1 MEKMKKKKSIF
12 TPTLIV
18 LCVILALYTVV
29 LIVPLLWAMYTAFMD
44 SKSYSLGLNV
54 LMDLSYSM
62 RSENF
67 TTQNFSR
74 MFREFTVKPHTGA
87 PEAYMV
93 DMFMNSFLYAG
104 GCGVIATIVPC
115 VMAYLVARY
124 NFPFGKIVYGIVLV
138 TMAIPIVGALP
149 SEMRM
154 VANIGLEDSLLG
166 LFVLKANF
174 LGIYFLVFH
183 AQFKGIPMDYTEA
196 AELDGASDW
205 YVMTR
210 IILPISSGT
219 IVTVILLNFIAFWND
234 YQVPMMYWPSR
245 PVLAYGLYRI
255 VTDRTGG
262 KGTTPLNVA
271 AMMMAAIPILILF
284 GIFNKKIMS
293 NMSIGGVK
301 G

>member
-1 MEKMKKKKSIF
+1 MKEMKRKNIF
-12 TPTLIV
+12 TPTLII

-29 LIVPLLWAMYTAFMD
+29 LIAPLLWALYTSFMD
-44 SKSYSLGLNV
+44 VGKYSLGLDFFEELSYALSFDNFTIDNFV
-54 LMDLSYSM
+54 LML
-62 RSENF
+62 
-67 TTQNFSR
+67 T
-74 MFREFTVKPHTGA
+74 EFKIRPHTPGSKD
-87 PEAYMV
+87 AYLV
-93 DMFMNSFLYAG
+93 HMFINSFLYAG
-104 GCGVIATIVPC
+104 GCGIIATIVPC

-124 NFPFGKIVYGIVLV
+124 NYWFGKIVYGIVLI

-183 AQFKGIPMDYTEA
+183 AQFKSIPMDYTEA

-205 YVMTR
+205 YVMSR

-245 PVLAYGLYRI
+245 PVLAYGLFRI
-255 VTDRTGG
+255 TEDHTGG

-271 AMMMAAIPILILF
+271 AMMMVAIPLLLLF
-284 GIFNKKIMS
+284 AAFNKKIMS